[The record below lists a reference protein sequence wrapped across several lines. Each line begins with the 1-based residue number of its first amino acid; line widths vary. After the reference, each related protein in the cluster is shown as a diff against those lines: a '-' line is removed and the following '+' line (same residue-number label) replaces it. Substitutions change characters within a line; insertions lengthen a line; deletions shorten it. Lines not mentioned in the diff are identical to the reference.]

1 MPVCQVTVV
10 PLGTATPSV
19 SSYVAGCQ
27 KILEDAPTLRY
38 QLTPMATVIEGP
50 LADIL
55 QAVARMHQV
64 PFEMGALRVSTTLV
78 IDDRRDKELTM
89 QGKMASVERKLSA
102 GSSPTPGKDA

>member
-10 PLGTATPSV
+10 PLGTGTPSL

-27 KILEDAPTLRY
+27 RILNDCRTLSY

-50 LADIL
+50 LDDIL
-55 QAVARMHQV
+55 EAVALMHQV
-64 PFEMGALRVSTTLV
+64 PFQMGALRVSTTLV

-89 QGKMASVERKLSA
+89 RGKLTSVEKELSA
-102 GSSPTPGKDA
+102 GE

>member
-27 KILEDAPTLRY
+27 KILEETPTLRY

-50 LADIL
+50 LDDIL
-55 QAVARMHQV
+55 QAVVRMHQV

-78 IDDRRDKELTM
+78 IDDRRDKKLTM
-89 QGKMASVERKLSA
+89 KGKVASVQSKLSPD
-102 GSSPTPGKDA
+102 SSSTPGKKS